1 MITKNVNL
9 TQVKQIYETSDKK
22 HISSQSNDTA
32 ISDMNISNYLYYEN
46 NIAFALAYIAVYEKS
61 DFIIKEEFD
70 VTIDDIKQDSVY
82 IWEVGTRKGYE
93 GRGYA
98 SRLIEHVIKEYPKRD
113 IYSCIDVENY
123 ASVKIHERAG
133 FRPVKEFVGNFFSDE
148 EHYIIMKYESH

>member
-1 MITKNVNL
+1 MITKNINL
-9 TQVKQIYETSDKK
+9 EQVKQIYETSDRK
-22 HISSQSNDTA
+22 HISSQSNDIA
-32 ISDMNISNYLYYEN
+32 ISDINISNYLLYED
-46 NIAFALAYIAVYEKS
+46 NITFALAYISVYEKS

-70 VTIDDIKQDSVY
+70 VKIDDISKDSVY

-98 SRLIEHVIKEYPKRD
+98 SKLIQHVIEEYSHRD

-133 FRPVKEFVGNFFSDE
+133 FIRVKEFVGNFFSDE
-148 EHYIIMKYESH
+148 EHYVIMKYEGQ